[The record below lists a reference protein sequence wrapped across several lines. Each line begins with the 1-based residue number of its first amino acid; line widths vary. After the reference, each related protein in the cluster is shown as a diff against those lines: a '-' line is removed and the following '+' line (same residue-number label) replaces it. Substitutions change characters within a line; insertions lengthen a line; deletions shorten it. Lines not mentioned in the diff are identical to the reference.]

1 MIRLLAFISLSFFAA
16 ATPLAAEPTDCE
28 PLKLSKKGPPFD
40 YNDPSDLARERLRL
54 AEGAHF
60 TQSVRSGTSGN
71 AGSLIGDL
79 DFVLRVFPNHPYALS
94 VMADVQQRPGFS
106 RQHPLRKDKYYPT
119 LNCYF
124 QRALQVAPNDAAV
137 YLVMAIHQHKL
148 KRFQQAKGHYERAIR
163 LKPDAAEA
171 HYNLGLL
178 LVSTGE
184 LEQALEHAHTAYNL
198 GYPLPGLKEK
208 LRSRGVWREPVAPE
222 PEPEQP
228 LADVGL

>member
-1 MIRLLAFISLSFFAA
+1 MIRLSACFSIILLLCYPAFGSEFA
-16 ATPLAAEPTDCE
+16 DCE
-28 PLKLSKKGPPFD
+28 PLTFTKNGPPFD

-60 TQSVRSGTSGN
+60 TKSVRSGVSGN

-106 RQHPLRKDKYYPT
+106 RRYALRKDKYYPT
-119 LNCYF
+119 LSCYF

-148 KRFQQAKGHYERAIR
+148 KRFEQAKSHYQKAIT

-171 HYNLGLL
+171 HYNFGLL

-184 LEQALEHAHTAYNL
+184 LEQALQHAHTAYNL

-208 LRSRGVWREPVAPE
+208 LRNRGVWREPVAPE
-222 PEPEQP
+222 PEQP
-228 LADVGL
+228 SVDAGL